1 MILEGKPVAEKILK
15 EVKAGVEKLGFSP
28 GLAIVR
34 IGEDPASKTYVG
46 TKLKRAADAGITARE
61 HHLKESTTGDELI
74 ELIHKLNNDPAVH
87 GMIVQL
93 PLPPH
98 LDANKILEGIDPEKD
113 VDGLHPYS
121 LGRLVAGNPTF
132 VPATPQGV
140 MEILNYYE
148 IDPSGKDAVVVGR
161 SNMVGKPMAA
171 LLVNSNSTVEIC
183 HSRTQGLGAHTK
195 RAEILIVAVG
205 KPKLIKEDM
214 VREGAAVIDVGINR
228 VEGKL
233 VGDVDFEALKDK
245 ARITPVPGGVG
256 KLTVACLMKNVL
268 KAAEEGKM

>member
-15 EVKAGVEKLGFSP
+15 EVKVGVEKLGFSP

-34 IGEDPASKTYVG
+34 IGEDPASKVYVG
-46 TKLKRAADAGITARE
+46 TKLKRAKEAGIIGAE
-61 HHLKESTTGDELI
+61 HHLKEGTSEDELI

-93 PLPPH
+93 PLPSH
-98 LDANKILEGIDPEKD
+98 INAENVLERIDPEKD
-113 VDGLHPYS
+113 VDGLHPES

-132 VPATPQGV
+132 VPATPQGI
-140 MEILNYYE
+140 MEILKYYK
-148 IDPSGKDAVVVGR
+148 IDPNGAEAVVVGR

-171 LLVNSNSTVEIC
+171 LLVNANATVEIC
-183 HSRTQGLGAHTK
+183 HSKTKDLGAHTK

-214 VREGAAVIDVGINR
+214 VREGAAVIDVGITR
-228 VEGKL
+228 TEGKI
-233 VGDVDFEALKDK
+233 VGDVDFEALKDI

-268 KAAEEGKM
+268 KAAAEKQH